1 MNITIN
7 IVELASQLADKEVN
21 FYFKYSSIEV
31 YEEDEDNGGT
41 KYSQEAQNIFDM
53 FYDKYYSMIEQTK
66 VKP

>member
-1 MNITIN
+1 
-7 IVELASQLADKEVN
+7 VELASQLADKEVN
-21 FYFKYSSIEV
+21 YHFKYSSIEV

-41 KYSQEAQNIFDM
+41 KYSQEAQGIFDM